1 MKLLLGIAILSSQA
15 ACMTT
20 SQTCSSTS
28 CSSWSSL
35 ANDVPYLSWHTSF
48 SVTHP
53 SPPHSF
59 PFWTKNHTITSSVVN
74 TYKNLHELSHDMG
87 IFPWK
92 TFTST
97 SSLLIKHYNT
107 NVSNQWTLT
116 DILTQFQR
124 TRTKNDNT
132 INSNSNSHSNS
143 NSNSNNISIKYV
155 TARVH
160 AFFAPR
166 LLPRLMALP
175 AFIFKLHPKILPM
188 LRVNVQKNVKWSAHY
203 DGHQNIILQLIG
215 KKTWLLFESNIV
227 LL

>member
-124 TRTKNDNT
+124 TRTKNDNAA
-132 INSNSNSHSNS
+132 NSNSNS

>member
-1 MKLLLGIAILSSQA
+1 MWDDGMKLLLGIAMLSSQA
-15 ACMTT
+15 PCITT
-20 SQTCSSTS
+20 IQTCSSIS
-28 CSSWSSL
+28 CSAWSSL
-35 ANDVPYLSWHTSF
+35 ANDVPYLSWHASF
-48 SVTHP
+48 SVTPPPTPYHP
-53 SPPHSF
+53 F

-74 TYKNLHELSHDMG
+74 TYKNLNELSHDMG

-92 TFTST
+92 TFAST

-107 NVSNQWTLT
+107 NVSNQWTLN
-116 DILTQFQR
+116 DLLNQFQ
-124 TRTKNDNT
+124 RTKNDN
-132 INSNSNSHSNS
+132 
-143 NSNSNNISIKYV
+143 ISIKYI

-175 AFIFKLHPKILPM
+175 ASIFKSHPRILPM
-188 LRVNVQKNVKWSAHY
+188 LRVNVQANVKWSAHY